1 MDEFERNALEQRIR
15 AYSEAGD
22 RKLAATAIIEGY
34 GREVL
39 GFLIAHLRDQE
50 AAAEVFSQF
59 TEDLWRGL
67 DGFRWQC
74 SARVWSYMLVRH
86 AASHYIKDSRR
97 RRRRQVSLSRV
108 GPLSEIE
115 ARVRT
120 ATFAGVRTDSRS
132 RLVAELRQS
141 LPAEDQTLL
150 ILRINRKLGWK
161 EIAQVMVYE
170 GEIVGDAVL
179 EKEAVRLRKR
189 YQLAKD
195 KLRRMV
201 ERRRLVSTDRG
212 R

>member
-1 MDEFERNALEQRIR
+1 MDLERDALEQHIR
-15 AYSEAGD
+15 AYGEAGD
-22 RKLAATAIIEGY
+22 RERAAITIIEGY
-34 GREVL
+34 GHEVL
-39 GFLIAHLRDQE
+39 GFLVAHLRDRD
-50 AAAEVFSQF
+50 AASEVFSQF

-67 DGFRWQC
+67 PSFRWQC
-74 SARVWSYMLVRH
+74 SARTWSYALARH
-86 AASHYIKDSRR
+86 AASRYLKASRR

-120 ATFAGVRTDSRS
+120 ATLTGARTTGSRI
-132 RLVAELRQS
+132 RLVEELRQS
-141 LPAEDQTLL
+141 LPPEDQTLL
-150 ILRINRKLGWK
+150 ILRVNRKLGWK

-170 GEIVGDAVL
+170 GHVVADAVL

-201 ERRRLVSTDRG
+201 ERQRPAST
-212 R
+212 